1 MTRIFATAVVV
12 LSLCGSSVFAARTPQ
27 LQGTWKLRSQ
37 RTIAGTP
44 PSFSS
49 GLIMSFDSMG
59 KVTRFNAPV
68 PPSIVRHDRM
78 KFTVSAD
85 GRLLTQ
91 DTKGTDEKT
100 GKPYR
105 YVLTWDKQ

>member
-1 MTRIFATAVVV
+1 MTHILATVVVV
-12 LSLCGSSVFAARTPQ
+12 LSLCGSSVFAGPTAQ

-37 RTIAGTP
+37 RTVAGTP
-44 PSFSS
+44 PSFSP
-49 GLIMSFDSMG
+49 GLIMSFDGSG
-59 KVTRFNAPV
+59 KLTRLDAPV
-68 PPSIVRHDRM
+68 PPSIVGHDRM

-85 GRLLTQ
+85 GRVLTQ
-91 DTKGTDEKT
+91 ETKGTDEKT

>member
-12 LSLCGSSVFAARTPQ
+12 LSLCGSSAFAPRTAQ

-37 RTIAGTP
+37 RTVAGTP

-91 DTKGTDEKT
+91 ETKGTDEKT

>member
-12 LSLCGSSVFAARTPQ
+12 LSLCGTSVFAAQTAQ
-27 LQGTWKLRSQ
+27 VQGTWKLRSQ
-37 RTIAGTP
+37 RTVAGTP
-44 PSFSS
+44 PSFST

-68 PPSIVRHDRM
+68 PPSVVGHDRM
-78 KFTVSAD
+78 RFTVSAD
-85 GRLLTQ
+85 GRVLIQ
-91 DTKGTDEKT
+91 ETKGTDEKT